1 MWLGLGF
8 GCGAGPCPWGCHP
21 PPLPAPGC
29 HEGKPGACWGD
40 GGGRDGEPMGG
51 MEGVVPVGVVGLLE
65 KPEPAEG
72 KDRGYDRSN
81 GGENSK
87 GTVHVLECVYM

>member
-29 HEGKPGACWGD
+29 HEGKPACWGD

-51 MEGVVPVGVVGLLE
+51 MKGVGPVGVVGLLE

-72 KDRGYDRSN
+72 KDRYYDIRL
-81 GGENSK
+81 GGNNNK
-87 GTVHVLECVYM
+87 VHVLCT

>member
-21 PPLPAPGC
+21 PQLPAPGC

-51 MEGVVPVGVVGLLE
+51 REGVVPVGVVGLLE
-65 KPEPAEG
+65 KPEPVKG
-72 KDRGYDRSN
+72 KDRDCGTRHS
-81 GGENSK
+81 GKENTHS
-87 GTVHVLECVYM
+87 VHVNFQ

>member
-8 GCGAGPCPWGCHP
+8 GCGAGACPWCCHP
-21 PPLPAPGC
+21 PLLPPAGC
-29 HEGKPGACWGD
+29 HEGKPAPVWGCHPSACWGD

-65 KPEPAEG
+65 KPEPAGG
-72 KDRGYDRSN
+72 KGQRFMTEEMVR
-81 GGENSK
+81 K
-87 GTVHVLECVYM
+87 